1 MSEEVIS
8 KEKLEERYK
17 KVIIRTEET
26 VNPFSGEK
34 EKRTVVDL
42 IHDGIVYYVH
52 IEFSPFGTT
61 YSGDMGCFMFQP
73 GYGIKT
79 FKGKN
84 INPFYWSEKI
94 KAAGQE
100 YYIRDFDM
108 QNVNIE
114 YKNEILRH
122 YEYEWEE
129 KYFEEAKK
137 AWEMSDDDFEKW
149 YETWHERD
157 DEEVDPYFAEEVKRV
172 RDAGKPS
179 DYADRDSEESAY
191 DAVETAARRAEL
203 DWDFETIGDIASNGK
218 EECYRFLYAC
228 CVLQW
233 IANKIVNKETDK

>member
-52 IEFSPFGTT
+52 VEFSPFGTT

-108 QNVNIE
+108 QNVNIA

-149 YETWHERD
+149 YETWYERD

-179 DYADRDSEESAY
+179 DYADRDTEESAY
-191 DAVETAARRAEL
+191 DAVETAATRAEL

-218 EECYRFLYAC
+218 EECHRFLYAC

-233 IANKIVNKETDK
+233 ISNKIVNKEEYK